1 MASGINQ
8 ECYDLLYLYKAICYA
23 INNVSPSIFLEYAQ
37 TVHASTFNL
46 GMFIVLQYC
55 ALQEGPSIGSLSS
68 LLLQLLV
75 QFISFPV

>member
-1 MASGINQ
+1 MAPGINQ

-46 GMFIVLQYC
+46 GMFIVLQYY
-55 ALQEGPSIGSLSS
+55 SWI
-68 LLLQLLV
+68 
-75 QFISFPV
+75 